1 MSYSLILPTFNE
13 EGHIVNL
20 IKKIQKIF
28 VKFKCKY
35 EIIIIDDNS
44 TDNTQKNI
52 KKEINSNHVKLF
64 VRKKKKNLVDSI
76 NEGILRSSN
85 HYIIWLDADFQHP
98 PHYIKKFIKYS
109 KKYDVII
116 FSRFLKNSKRFYDN
130 NKNIKNSNTNFS
142 NYLNKLGKIF
152 LYKDITDY
160 TSGFICVNKKFLK
173 EKLAGYYGDYFI
185 NLIYE
190 LKSQKAKILE
200 LPFTERIRKTGESK
214 TTGGNISY
222 LIKLFYYFYT
232 FLKIIIIKNLHLK
245 KKYH

>member
-64 VRKKKKNLVDSI
+64 VRKKKRNLVNSI

-85 HYIIWLDADFQHP
+85 SYIIWMDADFQHP
-98 PHYIKKFIKYS
+98 PIYIEKFIKLS
-109 KKYDVII
+109 KKNDAII
-116 FSRFLKNSKRFYDN
+116 FSRFLSNSKRFY
-130 NKNIKNSNTNFS
+130 SNTKKKDTNIRLSNF
-142 NYLNKLGKIF
+142 LNKVGSIF

-160 TSGFICVNKKFLK
+160 TSGFICINKKL
-173 EKLAGYYGDYFI
+173 
-185 NLIYE
+185 
-190 LKSQKAKILE
+190 
-200 LPFTERIRKTGESK
+200 
-214 TTGGNISY
+214 
-222 LIKLFYYFYT
+222 
-232 FLKIIIIKNLHLK
+232 LK
-245 KKYH
+245 KKLICNYGYYFM

>member
-64 VRKKKKNLVDSI
+64 VRKKKRNLVNSI

-85 HYIIWLDADFQHP
+85 SYIIWMDADFQHP
-98 PHYIKKFIKYS
+98 PIYIEKFIKLS
-109 KKYDVII
+109 KKNDAII
-116 FSRFLKNSKRFYDN
+116 FSRFLSNSKRFY
-130 NKNIKNSNTNFS
+130 SNTKKKDTNIRLSNF
-142 NYLNKLGKIF
+142 LNKVGSIF

-160 TSGFICVNKKFLK
+160 TSGFICINKKLLK
-173 EKLAGYYGDYFI
+173 KKLIGHYGDYFMY
-185 NLIYE
+185 LMYE
-190 LKSQKAKILE
+190 LKKNKVRTLE
-200 LPFTERIRKTGESK
+200 LPFTEQIRKTGKSK
-214 TTGGNISY
+214 TTAGYLSY
-222 LIKLFYYFYT
+222 AVKLYFYILA
-232 FLKIIIIKNLHLK
+232 FFIIFVKKNLNSE
-245 KKYH
+245 